1 MIMVSTSWDI
11 NVDDFYGVKDS
22 FGVIRFGT
30 SDLGCILE
38 LQDLGVDAW
47 VSVFKVSRSRW
58 SKVDFVAGDMISSL
72 DIRSGVRCYRTFR
85 HGKVLSCMNFAK
97 VKMLEMERWLGTIS
111 YDIWRFWC
119 LGGDDGDH
127 HDSE

>member
-85 HGKVLSCMNFAK
+85 HGKVLSCMDFAK